1 MFLVCQDDFLL
12 TEIDFRKHSFVLY
25 NCIVFFLLGDRILG
39 AGSCGGI
46 PILFSKKSGLVSV
59 TPREN
64 VSVLAED
71 LEDSLAS
78 SIAGPSNEVMW
89 LQVVF
94 KCSSDYF
101 PQMF

>member
-1 MFLVCQDDFLL
+1 MTFRLRRQIWESIRSLGLV
-12 TEIDFRKHSFVLY
+12 IDCV
-25 NCIVFFLLGDRILG
+25 VFFLSGDCILG

-46 PILFSKKSGLVSV
+46 PVLFSKKSGLVSV

-78 SIAGPSNEVMW
+78 SIAGPSNEVTW
-89 LQVVF
+89 FSVVF
-94 KCSSDYF
+94 KLSSDYF